1 MAACSNCCCRF
12 LLLEGKDEGFTK
24 KPHLAMLQPF
34 EINTHIKPREKEE
47 EEVCTHILGI
57 IVAAGD
63 VIAAHDASLMLPTLF
78 LPFQEVD
85 LLEQLLLMELELPHA
100 LLFVYSCFFSS
111 SPFSCPSPL
120 SEIYSP
126 PLMSRST
133 TLLIL
138 PTPLVDA
145 ELGTLPVQRTLLKS
159 RTLTLTLT
167 LIRTLKSWTPFHGLA
182 LRTILWLLQMKS
194 CSTCERQW
202 GSSRRNC
209 WIDQPLNNANR
220 WRNFE
225 QGNEPYWTLSYWELS
240 EYVGGLLYCIPLR
253 RSWDPYIV
261 DGTLSKEG
269 DRSKGL

>member
-1 MAACSNCCCRF
+1 MTKTFNILWLHAPTVAADSCCWRAR
-12 LLLEGKDEGFTK
+12 DEGFTR

-63 VIAAHDASLMLPTLF
+63 VIAAHDASLMLSTLF

-111 SPFSCPSPL
+111 SPLSCPSPL
-120 SEIYSP
+120 SEIYSS

-145 ELGTLPVQRTLLKS
+145 ELGTLPVQRTLPKS
-159 RTLTLTLT
+159 RTLTLTLF
-167 LIRTLKSWTPFHGLA
+167 LTLKSWTPFDGLEF
-182 LRTILWLLQMKS
+182 RTNVWLFQMKR
-194 CSTCERQW
+194 CSLDLRKTVGIFKKEL
-202 GSSRRNC
+202 
-209 WIDQPLNNANR
+209 LN
-220 WRNFE
+220 
-225 QGNEPYWTLSYWELS
+225 
-240 EYVGGLLYCIPLR
+240 
-253 RSWDPYIV
+253 RS
-261 DGTLSKEG
+261 TSQQCKLMK
-269 DRSKGL
+269 KF